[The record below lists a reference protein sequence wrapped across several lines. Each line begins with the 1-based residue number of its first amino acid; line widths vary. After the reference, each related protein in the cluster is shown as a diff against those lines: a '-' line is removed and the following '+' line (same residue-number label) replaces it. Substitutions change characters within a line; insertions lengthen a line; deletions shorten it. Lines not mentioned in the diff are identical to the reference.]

1 LRQRDKFLSPGF
13 ERFWEH
19 CRAGLGAG

>member
-1 LRQRDKFLSPGF
+1 QRDKFLSPGF

-19 CRAGLGAG
+19 CRAGVGAG

>member
-1 LRQRDKFLSPGF
+1 QRDKFLSPGF

-19 CRAGLGAG
+19 CRAGLDAG

>member
-1 LRQRDKFLSPGF
+1 RDKFLSPGF

>member
-1 LRQRDKFLSPGF
+1 QRDKFLSPGF